1 MKPNIIIVSVLA
13 IIATLGMFYIFI
25 YLPNLL
31 ENDIKGVNKELI
43 ETELNETIILL
54 DSTKVILQGVIQGD
68 FVIQIGKH
76 YTIDLCTGNENDPFR
91 APDIQEVVVLDIKQ
105 GYVLYRYIEHNLEN
119 STNIESF
126 TRLFTPKN

>member
-31 ENDIKGVNKELI
+31 NKEI
-43 ETELNETIILL
+43 KELNKKNPEETIILS
-54 DSTKVILQGVIQGD
+54 DSTKVILQGVIQGG

-76 YTIDLCTGNENDPFR
+76 YTIDLCTDNENDPFR
-91 APDIQEVVVLDIKQ
+91 VPDIQEVVVLDIKQ
-105 GYVLYRYIEHNLEN
+105 GYVLYRYIGTNAEN
-119 STNIESF
+119 SRNIESF
-126 TRLFTPKN
+126 ARLFTPKN